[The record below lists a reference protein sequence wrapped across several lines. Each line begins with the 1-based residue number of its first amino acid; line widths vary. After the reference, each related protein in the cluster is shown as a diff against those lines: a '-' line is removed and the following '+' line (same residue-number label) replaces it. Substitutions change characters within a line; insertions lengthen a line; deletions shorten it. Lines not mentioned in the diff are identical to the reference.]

1 MAQLTVEQLFYY
13 PVKSLHG
20 VEVDAVT
27 LDDFGPAGDRRWM
40 LVDEEGRFI
49 TQREQPQLALVHS
62 ALQHGVLTLSIPGQE
77 TPVPVT
83 ASERERRVLVWRDWV
98 KAQLAEPGPAELL
111 SDWLGVRVELA
122 YMPESSVRPVD
133 RNYVPEDRRV
143 SFADGFP
150 FLITHTASLA
160 ALSQRIGESV
170 DMRRFRPN
178 IVVSGGDAFDED
190 RWVRLH
196 RDDFTLDLVKPCSR
210 CLMTTVHP
218 DDGVRSDNL
227 QPLRELGRFRR
238 TPDGVLFGVNAVH
251 SGPATLRVGDTFDIA
266 FREDL

>member
-1 MAQLTVEQLFYY
+1 MTVEQLFYY

-40 LVDEEGRFI
+40 LVDEDGRFV
-49 TQREQPQLALVHS
+49 TQREQPRLAQVHA
-62 ALQHGVLTLSIPGQE
+62 ALRDGVLTLSIPGQE
-77 TPVPVT
+77 APVPVM
-83 ASERERRVLVWRDWV
+83 AGEDERRVLVWRDWV
-98 KAQLAEPGPAELL
+98 KARLAKPGPAELL
-111 SDWLGVRVELA
+111 SDWLGLRVALA
-122 YMPESSVRPVD
+122 YMPESSIRPVD
-133 RNYVPEDRRV
+133 RNYVSEERRV
-143 SFADGFP
+143 SFVDGFP

-160 ALSQRIGESV
+160 ALSERIGEPV

-190 RWVRLH
+190 GWAALH
-196 RDDFTLDLVKPCSR
+196 RDGLSLDLVKPCSR

-218 DDGVRSDNL
+218 DEGVRSDSL

-251 SGPATLRVGDTFDIA
+251 SGPATIRVGDTFEVA
-266 FREDL
+266 LREDH